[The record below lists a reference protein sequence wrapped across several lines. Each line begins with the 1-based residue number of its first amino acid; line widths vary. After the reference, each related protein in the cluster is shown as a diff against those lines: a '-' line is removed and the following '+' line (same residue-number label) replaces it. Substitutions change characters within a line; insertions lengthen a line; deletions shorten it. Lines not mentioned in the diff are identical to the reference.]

1 MHLKEQW
8 IREGFSSYYVVKKE
22 QKLTYEKNILCNHTL
37 PCLLPC
43 EFRIEDGE
51 EYYYYETGI
60 YTKLKDRISMLEPKL
75 FFAYLLEVFEQ
86 VESYLLE
93 LDHLKLELESMF
105 LDKEDRPVLCYLPE
119 YEKKIDEQLRDFLE
133 ECIENI
139 SGDDKKRVRFY
150 YEFHSFLVKEKPNM
164 EQMKDYLEIR
174 PEKMYGKTAR
184 EAERKE
190 TGTRYEGKQL
200 LKNQNMQGSIQE
212 NMQKSIEESIQG
224 NIRDSIK
231 YQEDPYGTSAEE
243 GTRIYEKTPKRILI
257 LIGKMICVVGCV
269 CSIFGIVHFTLKI
282 LEYGFYYL
290 FLIGSLV
297 SIAGLAVSVYGCYKL
312 WKKKKNPKLFVD
324 FWQEN
329 GDAMVLLDEQTTLLE
344 DEDDRTVL
352 LLEEPIG
359 RLIPKN
365 PEQKEIVL
373 NDDGFVIGSSMQGT
387 DYQLEGTGISRRHIR
402 FYKEDKNVCC
412 EDLDSTNGI
421 KINGVKLDGRKS
433 KKAVLKD
440 GDCIKIGLE
449 EFYFRQD

>member
-22 QKLTYEKNILCNHTL
+22 QKLTYEKNILYNHTL

-86 VESYLLE
+86 AASYLLE
-93 LDHLKLELESMF
+93 LDHLKLDLESMF

-119 YEKKIDEQLRDFLE
+119 YEKKIDEQLRDLLE
-133 ECIENI
+133 ECIEYI
-139 SGDDKKRVRFY
+139 SGNDKKRVRFY

-164 EQMKDYLEIR
+164 EQMKDYLEVR
-174 PEKMYGKTAR
+174 SEKMNGEILR
-184 EAERKE
+184 EKI
-190 TGTRYEGKQL
+190 
-200 LKNQNMQGSIQE
+200 KNEESKSAQNMQE
-212 NMQKSIEESIQG
+212 NLSDF
-224 NIRDSIK
+224 IRDEKDSPEKDEIK
-231 YQEDPYGTSAEE
+231 
-243 GTRIYEKTPKRILI
+243 IYEKTPKRILI
-257 LIGKMICVVGCV
+257 LIGKMISVVGCF
-269 CSIFGIVHFTLKI
+269 CSIFGIVYFVLKI
-282 LEYGFYYL
+282 FEYGFYYL

-297 SIAGLAVSVYGCYKL
+297 SSTGLGVSVYGCYKL
-312 WKKKKNPKLFVD
+312 WKKNKNPKTFVD
-324 FWQEN
+324 SWQKTEN
-329 GDAMVLLDEQTTLLE
+329 AAELLDEKTILLE

-359 RLIPKN
+359 RLVPKN

-373 NDDGFVIGSSMQGT
+373 DDDGFVIGSSAQGT
-387 DYQLEGTGISRRHIR
+387 DHQLEGTGISRRHIR
-402 FYKEDKNVCC
+402 FYKEDGNVCC

-421 KINGVKLDGRKS
+421 KINGVKLNGKKN
-433 KKAVLKD
+433 KKAVLKE

-449 EFYFRQD
+449 EFYFKQD

>member
-22 QKLTYEKNILCNHTL
+22 QKLTYEKNILYNHTL

-86 VESYLLE
+86 VVSYLLE
-93 LDHLKLELESMF
+93 LDHLKLDLESMF
-105 LDKEDRPVLCYLPE
+105 LDKENRPVLCYLPE
-119 YEKKIDEQLRDFLE
+119 YEKKIDEQLRDFIE
-133 ECIENI
+133 ECIEYI

-150 YEFHSFLVKEKPNM
+150 YEFHSFLIKEKPNM
-164 EQMKDYLEIR
+164 EQMKDYLEVR
-174 PEKMYGKTAR
+174 SEKMNSEILR
-184 EAERKE
+184 EKI
-190 TGTRYEGKQL
+190 
-200 LKNQNMQGSIQE
+200 KNEESKSAQNMQE
-212 NMQKSIEESIQG
+212 NLSDL
-224 NIRDSIK
+224 IRDEKDSPEKDEIK
-231 YQEDPYGTSAEE
+231 
-243 GTRIYEKTPKRILI
+243 IYEKTPKRILI
-257 LIGKMICVVGCV
+257 LIGKIISVVGCF
-269 CSIFGIVHFTLKI
+269 CSIFGIVYFVLKI
-282 LEYGFYYL
+282 FEYGFYYL

-297 SIAGLAVSVYGCYKL
+297 SIAGLGVSVYGCYKL
-312 WKKKKNPKLFVD
+312 WKKNKNPKTFVD
-324 FWQEN
+324 SWQKTEN
-329 GDAMVLLDEQTTLLE
+329 AAELLDEKTILLE

-359 RLIPKN
+359 RLVPKN

-373 NDDGFVIGSSMQGT
+373 DDDGFVIGRSTQGT
-387 DYQLEGTGISRRHIR
+387 DHQLEGTGISRRHIR
-402 FYKEDKNVCC
+402 FYKEDGNVCC

-421 KINGVKLDGRKS
+421 KINGVKLNGKKN
-433 KKAVLKD
+433 KKAVLKE

-449 EFYFRQD
+449 EFYFKQD

>member
-22 QKLTYEKNILCNHTL
+22 QKLTYEKNILYNHTL

-86 VESYLLE
+86 VVSYLLE
-93 LDHLKLELESMF
+93 LDHLKLDLESMF
-105 LDKEDRPVLCYLPE
+105 LDKENRPVLCYLPE
-119 YEKKIDEQLRDFLE
+119 YEKKIDEQLRDFIE
-133 ECIENI
+133 ECIEYI

-150 YEFHSFLVKEKPNM
+150 YEFHSFLIKEKPNM
-164 EQMKDYLEIR
+164 EQMKDYLEVR
-174 PEKMYGKTAR
+174 SEKMNSEILR
-184 EAERKE
+184 EKI
-190 TGTRYEGKQL
+190 
-200 LKNQNMQGSIQE
+200 KNEESKSAQNMQE
-212 NMQKSIEESIQG
+212 NLSDL
-224 NIRDSIK
+224 IRDEKDSPEKDEIK
-231 YQEDPYGTSAEE
+231 
-243 GTRIYEKTPKRILI
+243 IYEKTPKRI
-257 LIGKMICVVGCV
+257 VYFV
-269 CSIFGIVHFTLKI
+269 LKI
-282 LEYGFYYL
+282 FEYGFYYL

-297 SIAGLAVSVYGCYKL
+297 SIAGLGVSVYGCYKL
-312 WKKKKNPKLFVD
+312 WKKNKNPKTFVD
-324 FWQEN
+324 SWQKTEN
-329 GDAMVLLDEQTTLLE
+329 AAELLDEKTILLE

-359 RLIPKN
+359 RLVPKN

-373 NDDGFVIGSSMQGT
+373 DDDGFVIGRSTQGT
-387 DYQLEGTGISRRHIR
+387 DHQLEGTGISRRHIR
-402 FYKEDKNVCC
+402 FYKEDGNVCC

-421 KINGVKLDGRKS
+421 KINGVKLNGKKN
-433 KKAVLKD
+433 KKAVLKE

-449 EFYFRQD
+449 EFYFKQD

>member
-22 QKLTYEKNILCNHTL
+22 QKLTYEKNILYNHTL

-86 VESYLLE
+86 VASYLLE
-93 LDHLKLELESMF
+93 LDHLILDLQSMF
-105 LDKEDRPVLCYLPE
+105 LDKENRPVLCYLPE
-119 YEKKIDEQLRDFLE
+119 YEKKIDEQLRDFIE
-133 ECIENI
+133 ECIEYI

-150 YEFHSFLVKEKPNM
+150 YEFHSFLIKEKPNM
-164 EQMKDYLEIR
+164 EQMKDYLEVR
-174 PEKMYGKTAR
+174 SEKMNGEILR
-184 EAERKE
+184 EKI
-190 TGTRYEGKQL
+190 
-200 LKNQNMQGSIQE
+200 KNEESKSAQNMQE
-212 NMQKSIEESIQG
+212 NLSDL
-224 NIRDSIK
+224 IRDEKDSPEKDEIK
-231 YQEDPYGTSAEE
+231 
-243 GTRIYEKTPKRILI
+243 IYEKTPKRILI
-257 LIGKMICVVGCV
+257 LIGKMISVVGCF
-269 CSIFGIVHFTLKI
+269 CSIFGIVYFVLKI
-282 LEYGFYYL
+282 FEYGFYYL

-297 SIAGLAVSVYGCYKL
+297 SIAGLGVSVYGCYKL
-312 WKKKKNPKLFVD
+312 WKKNKNPKTFVD
-324 FWQEN
+324 SWQKTEN
-329 GDAMVLLDEQTTLLE
+329 AAELLDEKTILLE

-359 RLIPKN
+359 RLVPKN

-373 NDDGFVIGSSMQGT
+373 DDDGFVIGRSTQGT
-387 DYQLEGTGISRRHIR
+387 DHQLEGTGISRRHIR
-402 FYKEDKNVCC
+402 FYKEDGNVCC

-421 KINGVKLDGRKS
+421 KINGVKLNGKKN
-433 KKAVLKD
+433 KKAVLKE

-449 EFYFRQD
+449 EFYFKQD

>member
-22 QKLTYEKNILCNHTL
+22 QKLTYEKNILYNHTL

-86 VESYLLE
+86 VVSYLLE
-93 LDHLKLELESMF
+93 LDHLKLDLESMF

-119 YEKKIDEQLRDFLE
+119 YEKKIDEQLRDLLE
-133 ECIENI
+133 ECIEYI
-139 SGDDKKRVRFY
+139 SGNDKKRVRFY

-164 EQMKDYLEIR
+164 EQMKDYLEVR
-174 PEKMYGKTAR
+174 SEKMNGEILR
-184 EAERKE
+184 EKIKDEESKSV
-190 TGTRYEGKQL
+190 
-200 LKNQNMQGSIQE
+200 QNMQE
-212 NMQKSIEESIQG
+212 NRSDF
-224 NIRDSIK
+224 IRDEKDHSEKEEIK
-231 YQEDPYGTSAEE
+231 
-243 GTRIYEKTPKRILI
+243 IYEKTAKRILI
-257 LIGKMICVVGCV
+257 LIGKMISVVGCF
-269 CSIFGIVHFTLKI
+269 CSIFGIVYFVLKI
-282 LEYGFYYL
+282 FEYGFYYL

-297 SIAGLAVSVYGCYKL
+297 SIAGLGVSVYGCYKL
-312 WKKKKNPKLFVD
+312 WKKNKNPKTFVD
-324 FWQEN
+324 SWQKTEN
-329 GDAMVLLDEQTTLLE
+329 AAELLDEKTILLE

-359 RLIPKN
+359 RLVPKN

-373 NDDGFVIGSSMQGT
+373 DDDGFVIGSSAQGT
-387 DYQLEGTGISRRHIR
+387 DHQLEGTGISRRHIR
-402 FYKEDKNVCC
+402 FYKEDGNVCC

-421 KINGVKLDGRKS
+421 KINGVKLNGKKN
-433 KKAVLKD
+433 KKAVLKE

-449 EFYFRQD
+449 EFYFKQD

>member
-37 PCLLPC
+37 SCLLPC

-133 ECIENI
+133 ECIGYI

-150 YEFHSFLVKEKPNM
+150 YEFHSFVVKEKPNM
-164 EQMKDYLEIR
+164 DQMKDYLEIR
-174 PEKMYGKTAR
+174 PEKIYGETAR
-184 EAERKE
+184 KVTEHEE
-190 TGTRYEGKQL
+190 IQHEH
-200 LKNQNMQGSIQE
+200 NMQGNVQDFISYNKDQI
-212 NMQKSIEESIQG
+212 G
-224 NIRDSIK
+224 
-231 YQEDPYGTSAEE
+231 
-243 GTRIYEKTPKRILI
+243 RIAV
-257 LIGKMICVVGCV
+257 LIGKIICVTGCV
-269 CSIFGIVHFTLKI
+269 GSIVGIVYFVLKI

-297 SIAGLAVSVYGCYKL
+297 SVIVLIVSVYGCYKL
-312 WKKKKNPKLFVD
+312 WKKNKNQESSVD
-324 FWQEN
+324 FLQ
-329 GDAMVLLDEQTTLLE
+329 DAGEATVLLDEKTTLLE
-344 DEDDRTVL
+344 NEDDRTVL

-373 NDDGFVIGSSMQGT
+373 NDDGFVIGSSAQGT
-387 DYQLEGTGISRRHIR
+387 DYQLEGMGISRRHVR
-402 FYKEDKNVCC
+402 FYKEAGNICC

-421 KINGVKLDGRKS
+421 RINGVKLNGRMQ
-433 KKAVLKD
+433 KKMVLKE

-449 EFYFRQD
+449 EFYFRQN

>member
-22 QKLTYEKNILCNHTL
+22 QKLTYEKNILYNHTL

-86 VESYLLE
+86 VVSYLLE
-93 LDHLKLELESMF
+93 LDHLKLDLESMF
-105 LDKEDRPVLCYLPE
+105 LDKENRPVLCYLPE
-119 YEKKIDEQLRDFLE
+119 YEKKIDEQLRDFIE
-133 ECIENI
+133 ECIEYI

-150 YEFHSFLVKEKPNM
+150 YEFHSFLIKEKPNM
-164 EQMKDYLEIR
+164 EQMKDYLEVR
-174 PEKMYGKTAR
+174 SEKMNSEILR
-184 EAERKE
+184 EKI
-190 TGTRYEGKQL
+190 
-200 LKNQNMQGSIQE
+200 KNEESKSAQNMQE
-212 NMQKSIEESIQG
+212 NLSDL
-224 NIRDSIK
+224 IRDEKDSPEKDEIK
-231 YQEDPYGTSAEE
+231 
-243 GTRIYEKTPKRILI
+243 IYEKTPKRILI
-257 LIGKMICVVGCV
+257 LIGKIISVVGCF
-269 CSIFGIVHFTLKI
+269 CSIFGIVYFVLKI
-282 LEYGFYYL
+282 FEYGFYYL

-297 SIAGLAVSVYGCYKL
+297 SSTGLGVSVYGCYKL
-312 WKKKKNPKLFVD
+312 WKKNKNPEIFVD
-324 FWQEN
+324 SWRKTEN
-329 GDAMVLLDEQTTLLE
+329 AAELLDEKTILLE

-359 RLIPKN
+359 RLVPKN

-373 NDDGFVIGSSMQGT
+373 DDDGFVIGRSTQGT
-387 DYQLEGTGISRRHIR
+387 DHQLEGTGISRRHIR
-402 FYKEDKNVCC
+402 FYKEDGNVCC

-421 KINGVKLDGRKS
+421 KINGVKLNGKKN
-433 KKAVLKD
+433 KKAVLKE

-449 EFYFRQD
+449 EFYFKQD

>member
-22 QKLTYEKNILCNHTL
+22 QKLTYEKNILYNHTL

-86 VESYLLE
+86 VVSYLLE
-93 LDHLKLELESMF
+93 LDHLKLDLESMF
-105 LDKEDRPVLCYLPE
+105 LDKENRPVLCYLPE
-119 YEKKIDEQLRDFLE
+119 YEKKIDEQLRDFIE
-133 ECIENI
+133 ECIEYI

-150 YEFHSFLVKEKPNM
+150 YEFHSFLIKEKPNM
-164 EQMKDYLEIR
+164 EQMKDYLEVR
-174 PEKMYGKTAR
+174 SEKMNSEILR
-184 EAERKE
+184 EKI
-190 TGTRYEGKQL
+190 
-200 LKNQNMQGSIQE
+200 KNEESKSAQNMQE
-212 NMQKSIEESIQG
+212 NLSDL
-224 NIRDSIK
+224 IRDEKDSPEKDEIK
-231 YQEDPYGTSAEE
+231 
-243 GTRIYEKTPKRILI
+243 IYEKTPKRILI
-257 LIGKMICVVGCV
+257 LIGKIISVVGCF
-269 CSIFGIVHFTLKI
+269 CSIFGIVYFVLKI
-282 LEYGFYYL
+282 FEYGFYYL

-297 SIAGLAVSVYGCYKL
+297 SIAGLGVSVYGCYKL
-312 WKKKKNPKLFVD
+312 WKKNKNPKTFVD
-324 FWQEN
+324 SWQKTEN
-329 GDAMVLLDEQTTLLE
+329 AAELLDEKTILLE

-359 RLIPKN
+359 RLVPKN

-373 NDDGFVIGSSMQGT
+373 DDDGFVIGSSAQGT
-387 DYQLEGTGISRRHIR
+387 DHQLEGTGISRRHIR
-402 FYKEDKNVCC
+402 FYKEDGNVCC

-421 KINGVKLDGRKS
+421 KINGVKLNGKKN
-433 KKAVLKD
+433 KKAVLKE

-449 EFYFRQD
+449 EFYFKQD